1 MDKYQKIYKAYQD
14 TIVEGKKE
22 EKTGG
27 IDGKE
32 ELGGISQTIS
42 EMLDEGMGSEAVLKN
57 IRWEQMMYKFFD
69 IYNMMKGAASNKKN
83 KKAQIAYRSAESML
97 KDLQK
102 FIDSFSGLEKLEKAA
117 TKEVGRLAGMNVPR

>member
-14 TIVEGKKE
+14 TIVEGIKKGE
-22 EKTGG
+22 EEEGG
-27 IDGKE
+27 TLDE
-32 ELGGISQTIS
+32 SGGISQTIQ

-57 IRWEQMMYKFFD
+57 IRWEQMMYRFFD
-69 IYNMMKGAASNKKN
+69 IYNMMKGASTNKKN
-83 KKAQIAYRSAESML
+83 KKAQIAYMSAQSML

-117 TKEVGRLAGMNVPR
+117 TREVGKLSGIG